1 MNIALPI
8 IAICLL
14 ACYYIAHRYMSYE
27 RDFQRRWGPKSSMT
41 TTTNPA
47 TKGSSLFENYQVKT
61 TYYQFISQCP
71 PNVVNQITNA
81 FNRSKSKEKAN
92 GLNSFAFEY
101 TFRKSA
107 NSHDYYVCATLRRCI
122 LTTNW
127 SPVGD
132 TTFEDVLVVDD
143 FPISDEPI

>member
-14 ACYYIAHRYMSYE
+14 ACYCIAYQYMRYE
-27 RDFQRRWGPKSSMT
+27 RDFQRRWEPKSSMT

-47 TKGSSLFENYQVKT
+47 TKGVSLFKHYTIKT

-71 PNVVNQITNA
+71 PNVVDQMTKA
-81 FNRSKSKEKAN
+81 FNKSKSKEKAH
-92 GLNSFAFEY
+92 GLSSFNFEY
-101 TFRKSA
+101 RFRKSA
-107 NSHDYYVCATLRRCI
+107 NSHDYHVIATLNRCR
-122 LTTNW
+122 LNTFWN
-127 SPVGD
+127 PVGD

-143 FPISDEPI
+143 FSISNETI